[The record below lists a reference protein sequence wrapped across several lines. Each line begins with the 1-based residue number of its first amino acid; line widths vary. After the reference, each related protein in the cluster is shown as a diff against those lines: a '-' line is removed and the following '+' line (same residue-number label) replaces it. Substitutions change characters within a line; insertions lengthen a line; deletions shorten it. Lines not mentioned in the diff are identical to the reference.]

1 MSVFMRVGSD
11 GFSCLFKERQPELW
25 IKRHCAASYTN
36 AHIAADSLMV
46 CTCVLM
52 RVEVRTL
59 IFARVQNRQRVIGP
73 IRPNLE
79 SRLSRSAL
87 AM

>member
-11 GFSCLFKERQPELW
+11 GFSCLFKESQPELW

-59 IFARVQNRQRVIGP
+59 IFE
-73 IRPNLE
+73 RPRACDTASGSLVLYGLIWKADCHVV
-79 SRLSRSAL
+79 R
-87 AM
+87 